1 MLSLPK
7 ATELSRAL
15 PKKAIYAK
23 FDMNTAAR
31 ERFDA
36 EISRITIVHEISPQ
50 TTAIAAGTQV
60 QSVFVFHVLLKR
72 EAYSEKVIAQ
82 LSKLIP
88 QHILFVLQ
96 YGDECRL
103 AVRYTAALLQSE
115 WQTVDAASVT
125 LEGLDLDAVWE
136 HIVMQV
142 GDIRIEGGNT
152 LVQQIETNARR
163 AQLQKELERIQ
174 KQLRQEKQPRRKY
187 DLMVEERKIKE
198 KLKIS

>member
-1 MLSLPK
+1 MLNLPK

-15 PKKAIYAK
+15 PKKAIYTK

-50 TTAIAAGTQV
+50 TTAIAAGMQV

-82 LSKLIP
+82 LAGLIP

-115 WQTVDAASVT
+115 WQPVDAAAVT

-142 GDIRIEGGNT
+142 GNIRIEGGNT
-152 LVQQIETNARR
+152 LAQQIELDARR

-187 DLMVEERKIKE
+187 DLMVKERKIKE
-198 KLKIS
+198 QLAGL

>member
-1 MLSLPK
+1 MLNLPK

-36 EISRITIVHEISPQ
+36 EISRIMIVQEISPH
-50 TTAIAAGTQV
+50 TTAIAAGAQV

-72 EAYSEKVIAQ
+72 KAYSEKVIAQ

-103 AVRYTAALLQSE
+103 AVQYTTLLQSP
-115 WQTVDAASVT
+115 WMPMGAAAVT

-142 GDIRIEGGNT
+142 GDIRIEDGNT
-152 LVQQIETNARR
+152 LAQQIETNGRR

-187 DLMVEERKIKE
+187 DLMVEERKLKE
-198 KLKIS
+198 QMESI